1 MQFTDF
7 LMNGVRKM
15 DEISRIMPTMRHL
28 LETVGLSV
36 PVAFQLARPLMR
48 AALQKSKWC
57 GVVWCHVIGYDVMS
71 LPFLQSQNWSIHHF
85 HISFNIPYISP

>member
-48 AALQKSKWC
+48 AAFQKSKWC
-57 GVVWCHVIGYDVMS
+57 YMMEWDNIRWDGLDMIGEDRRGEDK
-71 LPFLQSQNWSIHHF
+71 IG
-85 HISFNIPYISP
+85 

>member
-57 GVVWCHVIGYDVMS
+57 GVVLCSIVWCSVIGS
-71 LPFLQSQNWSIHHF
+71 
-85 HISFNIPYISP
+85 